1 MLKLDL
7 HTHSIASS
15 DGSISEFQY
24 RQALGSGLLDCI
36 AITDHNQIDFALG
49 MKNHLGEKIIV
60 GEEIMT
66 TRGEIIGLFLSKSV
80 PAGLTPQQTAEKIK
94 EQNGIVYIPH
104 PFETLRKGLTMR
116 ILDEMKELIDIVEV
130 FNGRAFL
137 QNRGQQATVWTK
149 INHLSRAAS
158 SDAHG
163 IRGLGRT
170 YTSIQDM
177 PTRQNILAL
186 LKKAP
191 LMVRRPSAR
200 ALLYPKYNRLLK
212 KLRR

>member
-1 MLKLDL
+1 
-7 HTHSIASS
+7 
-15 DGSISEFQY
+15 
-24 RQALGSGLLDCI
+24 
-36 AITDHNQIDFALG
+36 
-49 MKNHLGEKIIV
+49 
-60 GEEIMT
+60 
-66 TRGEIIGLFLSKSV
+66 
-80 PAGLTPQQTAEKIK
+80 
-94 EQNGIVYIPH
+94 
-104 PFETLRKGLTMR
+104 MR